1 MSVLR
6 MLDVPTKFKTTEEYL
21 LWRIGVLEAENY
33 DLKREVNTLLAKKA
47 LFETVQNLGEEI
59 KKECGV

>member
-1 MSVLR
+1 

>member
-1 MSVLR
+1 
-6 MLDVPTKFKTTEEYL
+6 MLDVPTKFKTTGEYL